1 MDENEEL
8 KAKNERLENQVAD
21 LYAYVEELKESID
34 KGDTKKSVVDP
45 FQDLL
50 NKLLSAM
57 KANNENEEMNCRAL
71 LKTQYKLQDHQINQK
86 LISTLTA
93 KSFTKKVQLEN
104 SINLETV
111 EPLTYLM
118 DGWLLEGDISLLYGS
133 YGSGKTTHALY
144 KAYNFAKGR
153 NILDRS
159 TPPCKKGKS
168 LFICTDGGVGTF
180 KKSMN
185 DLGLQ
190 DTDPIFKKGDKQ
202 MIFVWGYEPN
212 QNFLAWDASVHGL
225 LKLAK
230 FVEDKKI
237 DYVAIDSAKAVC
249 SRAGISYV
257 DNDAVRALLQYIR
270 EIIAFPNKCHIEIL
284 SHDGTAKGAHA
295 GAKSWAEEPSMVIHL
310 KAKKDEDTKEK
321 IGVVA
326 DFKKDRATNIDFNR
340 TITYKLVDAEMELVE
355 QKEIVGSCEDT
366 IILIMENY
374 HIQGLD
380 RVSRKMIVD
389 TAFNDF
395 NKIAKKT
402 VDNTLGIMVNNKRL
416 KRYQKGFYGFTES
429 EIQRIESSSR

>member
-1 MDENEEL
+1 MTFMNDGEEWKSKYEDAL
-8 KAKNERLENQVAD
+8 
-21 LYAYVEELKESID
+21 AYIDELKEAIQT
-34 KGDTKKSVVDP
+34 GDTKKAIADP

-93 KSFTKKVQLEN
+93 KSFIKKVQLES

-118 DGWLLEGDISLLYGS
+118 DGWLLRGDISLLYGS

-144 KAYNFAKGR
+144 KAYNFAQGK

-159 TPPCKKGKS
+159 TKCIKGKS

-180 KKSMN
+180 KKAMH

-190 DTDPIFKKGDKQ
+190 DNDPIFTKGEKQ
-202 MIFVWGYEPN
+202 MIFVWGYEPK

-230 FVEDKKI
+230 FVEEKKI
-237 DYVAIDSAKAVC
+237 NYVVIDSAKAVC

-257 DNDAVRALLQYIR
+257 DNDAVRSLLQYLR

-295 GAKSWAEEPSMVIHL
+295 GAKSWAEEPSMVINL

-321 IGVVA
+321 IGVIA
-326 DFKKDRATNIDFNR
+326 EFKKDRATNIDFNR
-340 TITYKLVDAEMELVE
+340 SIIYKLVDAEMELIE
-355 QKEIVGSCEDT
+355 NKDIVGSCEDV
-366 IILIMENY
+366 ILEIMGDFYKE
-374 HIQGLD
+374 GLEK
-380 RVSRKMIVD
+380 VSRKHIVD
-389 TAFNDF
+389 TAY
-395 NKIAKKT
+395 KIASAKRKT
-402 VDNTLGIMVNNKRL
+402 VDNTLGIMVNNKTL
-416 KRYQKGFYGFTES
+416 KRFQKGFYGLTDG
-429 EIQRIESSSR
+429 EIQKIENSSR

>member
-1 MDENEEL
+1 MFMDENEEW
-8 KAKNERLENQVAD
+8 KSKYID
-21 LYAYVEELKESID
+21 LMAYVEELKEALETGS
-34 KGDTKKSVVDP
+34 KKTINDP

-71 LKTQYKLQDHQINQK
+71 LKTQYKLQDRQIDQK

-93 KSFTKKVQLEN
+93 KSFIKKVQLES

-118 DGWLLEGDISLLYGS
+118 DGWLLKGDISLTYGS

-144 KAYNFAKGR
+144 KAYNFAHGK

-159 TPPCKKGKS
+159 TPCKKGKS
-168 LFICTDGGVGTF
+168 LFICTDGGVAPF

-190 DTDPIFKKGDKQ
+190 DSDPIFKKGEKQ
-202 MIFVWGYEPN
+202 MIFVWGYEPK
-212 QNFLAWDASVHGL
+212 QHFLAWCANVHGL
-225 LKLAK
+225 LKLSK
-230 FVEDKKI
+230 FVKEEKI
-237 DYVAIDSAKAVC
+237 DYVVIDSAKAVC
-249 SRAGISYV
+249 SRAGTSYL
-257 DNDAVRALLQYIR
+257 DNDAVRSLLQYIR
-270 EIIAFPNKCHIEIL
+270 EIIAFPNNCHIEIL

-295 GAKSWAEEPSMVIHL
+295 GAKSWAEEPSMVMHL
-310 KAKKDEDTKEK
+310 QAKKDEDTKEK
-321 IGVVA
+321 IGVIA
-326 DFKKDRATNIDFNR
+326 EFKKDRATNIDFNR

-395 NKIAKKT
+395 EKIARKT
-402 VDNTLGIMVNNKRL
+402 VDNTLGIMVNNGRL
-416 KRYQKGFYGFTES
+416 KRYQKGFYGFTDS
-429 EIQRIESSSR
+429 EIQKIENSSR